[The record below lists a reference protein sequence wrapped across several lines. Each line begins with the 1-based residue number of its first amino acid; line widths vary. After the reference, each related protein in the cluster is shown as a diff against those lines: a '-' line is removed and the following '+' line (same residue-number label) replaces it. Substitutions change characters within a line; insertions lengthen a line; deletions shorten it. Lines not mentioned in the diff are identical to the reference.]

1 MPCISKHRNRP
12 RKLIRMVKVKYR
24 RRRTGIGRMEKGYRR
39 GVELL
44 KLSKFEKEKELIVIA
59 VKIKTIRK

>member
-1 MPCISKHRNRP
+1 
-12 RKLIRMVKVKYR
+12 MVKVKYR

-44 KLSKFEKEKELIVIA
+44 KLSKFEKEKE
-59 VKIKTIRK
+59 